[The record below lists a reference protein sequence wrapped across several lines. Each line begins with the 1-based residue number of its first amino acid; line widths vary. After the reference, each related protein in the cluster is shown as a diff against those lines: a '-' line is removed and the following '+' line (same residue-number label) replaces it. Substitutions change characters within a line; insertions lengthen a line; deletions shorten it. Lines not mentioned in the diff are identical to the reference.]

1 MEAWRTW
8 GSKDGTRR
16 RSPHAL
22 LIFVDKD
29 VLDMMP
35 IERLMASGMSRECAG
50 ETVIWYMTQGDE
62 DGLESYIAALEA
74 LDRLDKKYAF

>member
-1 MEAWRTW
+1 MT
-8 GSKDGTRR
+8 
-16 RSPHAL
+16 
-22 LIFVDKD
+22 
-29 VLDMMP
+29 P